1 LVMRRFAIV
10 GALALWSA
18 SAGSQDASAVLG
30 DVARVLGAADLKTV
44 QYSGSGF
51 AYAFAQNYRPDV
63 PYPKFHATYSRAID
77 YDRSLSRE
85 ETTRT
90 QFENPP
96 RGGGGQPLYREAR
109 AAAVSGESSGWGAGA
124 VALTPHGFIKA
135 AMRANPTV
143 SSRQVAGRA
152 MTVIAF
158 AARNRF
164 RVEGYINAQHLIERI
179 DTWTANPILGDMPIE
194 TTFSEY
200 REFALRQAQ
209 GGPSDESKAGG
220 VRFPTRI
227 VQRQGGF
234 PTLEITVTEVR
245 PNAAVDLQPPSGG
258 GQPAR
263 AEGHRIGDG
272 VWYLAGTPEPNS
284 QLVEFRD
291 YTVLIESSVTEA
303 RALANL
309 AEARRLVPNKP
320 VRYHV
325 NSHHHGDHA
334 AGLRAFVAEGVTIVT
349 HEMNRAFYEQ
359 TVLKNPH
366 TLAPDVL
373 AQKPRPAR
381 WVWVKDRHGMSDG
394 TRMLEIYHVP
404 NGHTVNLLMG
414 YIRQEKLLIITD
426 IFNDFGESRPNDPPP
441 GLVSP
446 YYAAL
451 GDRVRQLKLDVA
463 RIAPSHGKGTVAA
476 EVLWK
481 ALEGKVQAP
490 QLVGSRQ

>member
-1 LVMRRFAIV
+1 
-10 GALALWSA
+10 
-18 SAGSQDASAVLG
+18 
-30 DVARVLGAADLKTV
+30 
-44 QYSGSGF
+44 
-51 AYAFAQNYRPDV
+51 V
-63 PYPKFHATYSRAID
+63 PYPKFHAAYTRVID
-77 YDRSLSRE
+77 YERGLSRE
-85 ETTRT
+85 ETVRT
-90 QFENPP
+90 QFETPP

-109 AAAVSGESSGWGAGA
+109 AAGVTGETSGWGGGA
-124 VALTPHGFIKA
+124 VALTPHGFVKA
-135 AMRANPTV
+135 AMRANPTL
-143 SSRQVAGRA
+143 SARRLGGRA
-152 MTVIAF
+152 MTVVAF
-158 AARNRF
+158 TVRDRF
-164 RVEGYINAQHLIERI
+164 RVEGYVDAQHLIERI
-179 DTWTANPILGDMPIE
+179 DTWTANPILGDLPIE
-194 TTFSEY
+194 TTFGEY
-200 REFALRQAQ
+200 REL
-209 GGPSDESKAGG
+209 GG

-234 PTLEITVTEVR
+234 PTLEVTVSDVR
-245 PNAAVDLQPPSGG
+245 PNAAVDLQAPAGG
-258 GQPAR
+258 GGPAR

-349 HEMNRAFYEQ
+349 HEMNRKFYEQ

-366 TLAPDVL
+366 TLAPDAL

-381 WVWVKDRHGMSDG
+381 WVWVSDRHGMSDG
-394 TRMLEIYHVP
+394 VRMLDLYHVP
-404 NGHTVNLLMG
+404 NGHTANLLLG
-414 YIRQEKLLIITD
+414 YIRQEKLLLVTD
-426 IFNDFGESRPNDPPP
+426 IFNDFGEPRPNDPPP

-451 GDRVRQLKLDVA
+451 GDLVRRLKLDVE
-463 RIAPSHGKGTVAA
+463 RIAPSHGKSTVPAA
-476 EVLWK
+476 MLWK

-490 QLVGSRQ
+490 PVKGK